1 MNVAIACGGTGG
13 HLFPGIA
20 VAEALISRG
29 HHILLLVSE
38 KQIDATAVRD
48 RKEFKVE
55 KIPAVGLPE
64 LLSTQVVLFAARF
77 LKGVNVCRKIYRS
90 FGPRA
95 VLGMGGFTSTAPILA
110 GRMAGL
116 PAFIHES
123 NAIPGKANLLN
134 ARLSDKVLIG
144 FAECSRYFPRSAL
157 EVTGTPIR
165 SSLLAPVNRE
175 DALRVLGLDGN
186 RKTVL
191 VMGGSQGAH
200 GINEAVIGA
209 LPRFQGSQVQF
220 IHLTGKEDEHTV
232 SRCYRS
238 AGIRAFV
245 SAFYYR
251 MEEVY
256 SAADVA
262 IARAGAAT
270 LTELS
275 HFRLPAILIPYPFA
289 SENHQFLNAE
299 IFAKDG
305 VAEVLEESRLKG
317 DAHGSLIDQFLKDEV
332 RVNLPRNRPHALTPD
347 TAANRI
353 AEIIEKS
360 CK

>member
-29 HHILLLVSE
+29 HEILLLISE

-48 RKEFKVE
+48 RKEFQVE
-55 KIPAVGLPE
+55 KIPAVGAPR
-64 LLSTQVVLFAARF
+64 LLSAQVFPFAAKF
-77 LKGVNVCRKIYRS
+77 LKGLNACRKIYRS

-134 ARLSDKVLIG
+134 ARLSNKVLIG
-144 FAECSRYFPRSAL
+144 FAECARYFSKSAL

-165 SSLLAPVNRE
+165 SSLRAPVDRKN
-175 DALRVLGLDGN
+175 ALRNLGLDGN
-186 RKTVL
+186 LKTVL

-200 GINEAVIGA
+200 GINEAVVTS
-209 LPRFQGSQVQF
+209 LPRFDASRVQF
-220 IHLTGKEDEHTV
+220 IHLTGKKDEQSV
-232 SRCYRS
+232 FQCYRN
-238 AGIRAFV
+238 AGISAFV
-245 SAFYYR
+245 SAFYHR

-256 SAADVA
+256 SVADVA
-262 IARAGAAT
+262 VARSGAAT

-275 HFRLPAILIPYPFA
+275 YFDLPAILIPYPFA
-289 SENHQFLNAE
+289 SENHQLLNAE
-299 IFAKDG
+299 IFAKNS
-305 VAEVLEESRLKG
+305 VAEVLEESRVKG
-317 DAHGSLIDQFLKDEV
+317 DTLGSLIDQFLKDGV
-332 RVNLPRNRPHALTPD
+332 RMVSSRDRPRTLGPEI
-347 TAANRI
+347 AANRI
-353 AEIIEKS
+353 AQIIERS